1 MARSVYSD
9 KLKNRTNRL
18 QLPAKRKPYKV
29 MLAPGIF
36 LAYRRNAGR
45 LIEGDDG
52 KRRDAPGTW
61 SVECGW
67 LKRFALADDYENAN
81 GIGVMTYHQAK
92 DHALKLARGSEG
104 DTSKLVNV
112 GEALDAY
119 EADLA
124 ARGKSKHNAVS
135 VRNHCS
141 SALLSKVVALL
152 TEVELSDWRN
162 ALVAKGLKVSS
173 ANRMA
178 KSMKAALALAA
189 RRDAKRIT
197 NSAAWRNGLRPLKA
211 KGSNKPP
218 RDNYYLPDPTIL
230 TIVRECYVV
239 EKPDYAALIETMAG
253 TGSRESQLLR
263 LWPDDILEDHP
274 DGPQL
279 MIWCSNK
286 GPGDRDPEQRMVQI
300 TPKLAEMLRARAIA
314 RGRNRPLF
322 DREWDVSERFRVVL
336 KRLGLDL
343 TLTPYV
349 MRHSSIIRQIRSGKA
364 LRVIAF
370 DHDTSAAEIERTYS
384 RYLNHAKGDLSR
396 KGLLD
401 DAAPVVDNVVNMRR

>member
-1 MARSVYSD
+1 MARSIYSD

-45 LIEGDDG
+45 LIEGDDS

-104 DTSKLVNV
+104 DSSKLVNV

-119 EADLA
+119 ESDLA
-124 ARGKSKHNAVS
+124 ARGGAKYNATS

-141 SALLSKVVALL
+141 SAMLSKVVALL
-152 TEVELSDWRN
+152 GEVELSDWRN
-162 ALVAKGLKVSS
+162 GLVAKGLKVSS

-178 KSMKAALALAA
+178 KSLKAALALAA
-189 RRDAKRIT
+189 RRDAKRVT
-197 NSAAWRNGLRPLKA
+197 NAAAWRNGLRPLKL
-211 KGSNKPP
+211 KGGALPP
-218 RDNYYLPDPTIL
+218 RDNYYLPDVTIL
-230 TIVRECYVV
+230 KIIGECHVV
-239 EKPDYAALIETMAG
+239 EKADYAAMIETMAG
-253 TGSRESQLLR
+253 TGARESQVRKLYPADLL
-263 LWPDDILEDHP
+263 DEDP
-274 DGPQL
+274 EDPQL
-279 MIWCSNK
+279 LMWCSNK
-286 GPGDRDPEQRMVQI
+286 GKDRDPEQRALSI
-300 TPKLAEMLRARAIA
+300 TPKLAEMLRARANT

-322 DREWDVSERFRVVL
+322 DREWDVSDRFRVVL

-349 MRHSSIIRQIRSGKA
+349 LRHSSIIRQIRSGKA
-364 LRVIAF
+364 LRFIAF
-370 DHDTSAAEIERTYS
+370 DHDTSTHEIETTYA
-384 RYLNHAKGDLSR
+384 RYLNKAKGDLTR

-401 DAAPVVDNVVNMRR
+401 DEAVPAMDNVVKLAR